1 MAKQKREQAV
11 IEATNFVYL
20 HLEGPSISGMSFPT
34 LWRHFQQGR
43 LKAYGLPLKCDYDH
57 LIDQARNDFPKLMH
71 DDCQSPPKNKGP

>member
-20 HLEGPSISGMSFPT
+20 HSEGPGISGMSFPT

-57 LIDQARNDFPKLMH
+57 LIDQARNDFPKLKKT
-71 DDCQSPPKNKGP
+71 QAA